1 MKKKMAKILAVVL
14 AVSLLFSGCGFVD
27 SAQELGRFIR
37 RTIEGVLSD
46 VTTEAES
53 EWEPDIEK
61 PTEKPT
67 EPEPSADPAAPTET
81 AEEPTRETDEPV
93 PAEDNEEF
101 LAFTDSIYAHFL
113 KDDTLD
119 IHFCLVH
126 PEAYG
131 LSTSPARISGFDYDE
146 DYVEEY
152 RAYLDEI
159 EDGLTE
165 FDYDT
170 LSEEEQMIY
179 DSLTWFIETER
190 SGLGLELYYEPLGP
204 NTGLQAELPVT
215 FAEYAFYTESDIQ
228 DYLDLCA
235 LLPDFFRD
243 LLDFEQ
249 AKKDAGLFMPD
260 ELLDDV
266 IDQCESFLDGREDS
280 FLYASFENRLNDLG
294 ITGADKDAYMKK
306 NEDAVDA
313 IYDAYEL
320 LIEGLKKM
328 GDNDIE
334 LAGISRLPKG
344 KEYYK
349 YLVREN
355 VGTDRTPEEMI
366 DLLEETID
374 DAIDTMMEC
383 YTENF
388 LVDEEVDEMEY
399 PSTDPSLIMQI
410 LIEKSAK
417 DYPKLEDV
425 DYRIKYVDESLRDY
439 LSPAFYFL
447 PPFDD
452 SSINNIYI
460 NAEKGEEDEDI
471 FITLAHE
478 GYPGH
483 LYQTNYLKDHSNYA
497 IRQLLEPT
505 GYSEGW
511 AKYVEFDA
519 YNFIDGISDAAAKLL
534 SANALATICIHA
546 RVDIGIHYEGWDIDD
561 VEEYVD
567 LYFNSARDVAEWM
580 MDYIAGDPGGYL
592 DYAVGAAEIL
602 RLRKIAESKG
612 MDARTFHEKMLSG
625 GGAPFP
631 VIEERY
637 FK

>member
-1 MKKKMAKILAVVL
+1 MKKKIAKLLALVL
-14 AVSLLFSGCGFVD
+14 AVSLVFSGCRFVD
-27 SAQELGRFIR
+27 SAWQLGRRIR
-37 RTIEGVLSD
+37 RAIDGGRPEA
-46 VTTEAES
+46 TTEAEADWS
-53 EWEPDIEK
+53 QDAGEPAESG
-61 PTEKPT
+61 TE
-67 EPEPSADPAAPTET
+67 SPAESTV
-81 AEEPTRETDEPV
+81 EPTAETDETAPV
-93 PAEDNEEF
+93 EDNEEF
-101 LAFTDSIYAHFL
+101 LAFTNGIYAHL
-113 KDDTLD
+113 LSDDTLD

-146 DYVEEY
+146 ESVEEY

-159 EDGLTE
+159 EDGLTG
-165 FDYDT
+165 FDYES
-170 LSEEEQMIY
+170 LSDEEQLIY
-179 DSLTWFIETER
+179 DSLVWFIETER

-215 FAEYAFYTESDIQ
+215 FAEYTFYTESDIQ

-235 LLPDFFRD
+235 LLPDFFQE

-266 IDQCESFLDGREDS
+266 IDQCDSFLDGREDS
-280 FLYASFENRLNDLG
+280 FLYSSFENRLNDLG
-294 ITGADKDAYMKK
+294 ITGADKDAYMEK
-306 NEDAVDA
+306 NEDAVAA
-313 IYDAYEL
+313 IYDAYQL
-320 LIEGLKKM
+320 LSDGLKKM
-328 GDNDIE
+328 GDNGIE

-344 KEYYK
+344 KEYYE
-349 YLVREN
+349 YLVRSN
-355 VGTDRTPEEMI
+355 VGSDRTPDEMI
-366 DLLEETID
+366 ELLENAID
-374 DAIDTMMEC
+374 DAIDTMMAC
-383 YTENF
+383 YNEDYF
-388 LVDEEVDEMEY
+388 VDEELDEMEY
-399 PSTDPSLIMQI
+399 PSTDPSLIMQM
-410 LIEKSAK
+410 LIEKSTK
-417 DYPKLEDV
+417 DYPELEDV

-439 LSPAFYFL
+439 LSPAFYFVA
-447 PPFDD
+447 PFDD

-483 LYQTNYLKDHSNYA
+483 LYQTNYLKDHSDYA

-519 YNFIDGISDAAAKLL
+519 YNFIDGISDTAAKLL
-534 SANALATICIHA
+534 SANAFATICIHA
-546 RVDIGIHYEGWDIDD
+546 RVDLGIHYEGWDLDD
-561 VEEYVD
+561 VESYVD
-567 LYFNSARDVAEWM
+567 QYFNGAREVAEWM

-592 DYAVGAAEIL
+592 DYAVGSAEIYEL
-602 RLRKIAESKG
+602 KKIAQSQG
-612 MDARTFHEKMLSG
+612 MDPRTFNEKILSG
-625 GGAPFP
+625 AGAPFH

-637 FK
+637 FSEN